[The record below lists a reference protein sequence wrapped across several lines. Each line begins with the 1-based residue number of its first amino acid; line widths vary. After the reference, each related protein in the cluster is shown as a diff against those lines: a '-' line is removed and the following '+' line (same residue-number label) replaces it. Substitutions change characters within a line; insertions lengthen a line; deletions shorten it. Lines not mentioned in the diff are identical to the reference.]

1 MNGIQIDF
9 NEKGTSKIDSIYL
22 QGIKIEEKIG
32 NIDNLNL
39 FENLLKNIIIKNKNN

>member
-9 NEKGTSKIDSIYL
+9 NEKGISKIASIFL
-22 QGIKIEEKIG
+22 QGIKIEEKIE